1 VNYVGRF
8 APSPTG
14 PLHAGSVAT
23 AVASFLHARQ
33 NQGKWLL
40 RIDDLDPPR
49 CVPGSAQSIVDS
61 LERLHL
67 HWDGRVYYQS
77 ERRQAHAEVAARLI
91 DDTLA
96 FRCECSRNELTAT
109 HEAGPLGIH
118 YAGHCRGRKLSNDE
132 TAIRILVRPG
142 EVRFVDGLQGLQ
154 RVDLSREIGDYVIF
168 RRDGLPAYH
177 LAAVLDDADQGVTH
191 VVRGCDLLAV
201 TAIHVHLAKLL
212 ELPEVEYLHVP
223 VLCDS
228 SGAKLSKRHQSASV
242 AELSATATA
251 FAALLHIGADPPAE
265 LARAP
270 VDALWQWA
278 LENWRIEALA
288 GITQRQIDSRA

>member
-1 VNYVGRF
+1 VEYVGRF

-33 NQGKWLL
+33 RHGSWLL

-49 CVPGSAQSIVDS
+49 SVPGSAQSIVNC

-91 DDTLA
+91 DATLA
-96 FRCECSRNELTAT
+96 FRCACSRSQLTGAN
-109 HEAGPLGIH
+109 EAGELGIR
-118 YAGHCRGRKLSNDE
+118 YSGHCRDRKLSSGE
-132 TAIRILVRPG
+132 TATRILVRPG

-168 RRDGLPAYH
+168 RRDGFPAYH

-201 TAIHVHLAKLL
+201 TAIHVHLARLL
-212 ELPEVEYLHVP
+212 ELPSVEYLHVP
-223 VLCDS
+223 VLCDA
-228 SGAKLSKRHQSASV
+228 SGVKLSKRHRSASV
-242 AELSATATA
+242 AELSATDIA
-251 FAALLHIGADPPAE
+251 FAALTHIGADPPAD
-265 LARAP
+265 LASAP
-270 VDALWQWA
+270 LDALWQWA
-278 LENWRIEALA
+278 IENWRIEALT
-288 GITQRQIDSRA
+288 GIKVRQIDAA